1 MRFLTV
7 WLVAGATLVAKAII
21 TSPVSSA
28 GFATSIAADGWFLTG
43 RDIEAGT
50 YRTPGPISQYIKCSW
65 TTHKYLNNSDFRIR
79 SYTASAGPYSRR
91 YHEGIAM
98 SGTPWKRK
106 AAKHGWWC
114 RK

>member
-7 WLVAGATLVAKAII
+7 LLVAGATLVATAII

-28 GFATSIAADGWFLTG
+28 GFATSIAGDGWFLTG

-65 TTHKYLNNSDFRIR
+65 TTHKYLNNNDFRIR
-79 SYTASAGPYSRR
+79 SYTASAGPIFAQIPPRDGDVWYALETKGCQTWVLVS
-91 YHEGIAM
+91 
-98 SGTPWKRK
+98 
-106 AAKHGWWC
+106 
-114 RK
+114 